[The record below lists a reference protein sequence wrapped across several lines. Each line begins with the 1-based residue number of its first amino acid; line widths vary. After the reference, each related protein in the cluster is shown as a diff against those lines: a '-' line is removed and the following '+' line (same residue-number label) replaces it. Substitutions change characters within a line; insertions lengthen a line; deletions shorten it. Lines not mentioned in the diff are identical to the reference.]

1 MIAIQGRP
9 DPGDAQRRAANPASS
24 VWVSASAG
32 TGKTKVLTDRVLSLL
47 LTGTAPRKILCL
59 TFTRAAAAE
68 MANRVNRALAD
79 WAVMKEEELH
89 EAIAG
94 LTGAPPDDEAMG
106 RARRLFAEVLEAPGG
121 LKIQTIHA
129 FCESLLGRFP
139 LEANLEPH
147 FQLMDERTATEIQSE
162 ARDYVLGRARIGG
175 DERLAQALAEV
186 TSHSHEQDF
195 LELMAKLSS
204 SRGAIHGLI
213 EQHGGIEALER
224 AVYARFGVEPAETV
238 ERLCEA
244 ASSDGVFNEV
254 GLRRAAAAMIKGSK
268 TDRERGQ
275 VIADW
280 LAATD
285 TKRAQ
290 EIGDYLAVYFT
301 QAGEERKKLINKDAD
316 ALDPRAVDVL
326 SAEAGRLADLQARI
340 RAAIVVRAT
349 TALLRLGAA
358 LLDEYERL
366 KSAHARLDYDDLIL
380 RTRGLLDEGRGT
392 PWVMY
397 KLDEGIDHVLI
408 DEAQDTNRDQW
419 DIVQFLTHEFFAGA
433 GARQVARTVFAVGD
447 PKQSIYSFQ
456 GAEPLAF
463 ANMRDQ
469 FHRNAEAAGCAWD
482 DVALDISFRST
493 EAVLGAVDAVFA
505 GEDARPGVVEPGE
518 SLQHVVW
525 RQHQAGLVE
534 LWPTVAPDDEEDLS
548 PWTPPV
554 VARGGHAPT
563 IRLANVIAG
572 RIRRWLDD
580 GEMLESRGRPVR
592 PGDIMVLVRRRGPFV
607 EALVRA
613 LKGLN
618 VPVAGVDR
626 MRLNDQLAIRD
637 LIALGHFLLLPED
650 DLTLAVVLKGPLF
663 GLDDDALFTLAHDR
677 GQRTL
682 WQALREHAGY
692 SPEFAAAAA
701 ELSEL
706 LARAD
711 YAPPF
716 ELFADVLARRKG
728 RRKTVER
735 LGRDANDPIDEFLAA
750 AFEFE
755 RDSAPSLQ
763 AFLHWL
769 VAGDIEIKRDLEQAV
784 HDEVRVMTVHG
795 AKGLQAP
802 IVFMPDT
809 MQKPVQPERLLWTDD
824 GFMVW
829 LPKIGLGKSVCDRAI
844 EESRRR
850 RDDEYRRLLYVSMT
864 RAEDR
869 LYVCG
874 WETRKTASN
883 GVWYQLVAGAMA
895 ATAERMEFDLTLDS
909 SSSGWRGGG
918 WRLSNVQQTDPA
930 PSGQEHALAPEP
942 GKLPG
947 WVHTPPPAE
956 GRPPRPLVPSRPDDD
971 EPPLRS
977 PAGAGRQSGFRRG
990 ILVHRVL
997 QFLPTLAPEERDAA
1011 LRRYLAR
1018 PLHDLSPDEQ
1028 DSLAAEVLGVVGHPE
1043 FAALFGP
1050 GSRAEAPVAGL
1061 IGSQAVSGV
1070 VDRLVVTATE
1080 VLIVDF
1086 KTNRP
1091 PPVDPASVPRPYRRQ
1106 MAVYREILRK
1116 IFPDRRVRCALLWTD
1131 GPRLMG
1137 LSDDSLD
1144 IAIAGVL
1151 ARDEMP

>member
-1 MIAIQGRP
+1 MTIAVNRP
-9 DPGDAQRRAANPASS
+9 DPGDAQRRAANPVSS

-47 LTGTAPRKILCL
+47 LSGTAPHKILCL

-68 MANRVNRALAD
+68 MANRVNRSLAE
-79 WAVMKEEELH
+79 WAVVKDDKLRES
-89 EAIAG
+89 ITD
-94 LTGAPPDDEAMG
+94 LTGAPPDDDAMA
-106 RARRLFAEVLEAPGG
+106 RARMLFAEVLETPGG

-147 FQLMDERTATEIQSE
+147 FQLMDQRTATEAQAE
-162 ARDYVLGRARIGG
+162 ARDRVLARARIGG
-175 DERLAQALAEV
+175 DDRLAAALAEV
-186 TSHSHEQDF
+186 TAHVHEQDF
-195 LELMAKLSS
+195 LDLMGGLSS
-204 SRGAIHGLI
+204 SRGAIRGLI
-213 EQHGGIEALER
+213 ERHGGIDGLGQ
-224 AVYARFGVEPAETV
+224 AVHDRFGVDPAATV
-238 ERLCEA
+238 DGLSLA
-244 ASSDGVFNEV
+244 ASDEGAFDQS
-254 GLRRAAAAMIKGSK
+254 GLRRAAAAMIQGSK
-268 TDRERGQ
+268 TDQVRGQ
-275 VIADW
+275 LIADW
-280 LAATD
+280 LAAAALE
-285 TKRAQ
+285 RAQ
-290 EIGDYLAVYFT
+290 AIGAYLTVFFT
-301 QAGEERKKLINKDAD
+301 QAGEERKKLINKDAAAIDPAAPD
-316 ALDPRAVDVL
+316 AL

-340 RAAIVVRAT
+340 RAVIVVRAT
-349 TALLRLGAA
+349 VALLRLGNA
-358 LLDEYERL
+358 LLAEYERI
-366 KSAHARLDYDDLIL
+366 KRERARLDYDDLIL
-380 RTRGLLDEGRGT
+380 KARALLDEGRGT

-419 DIVQFLTHEFFAGA
+419 DIVRFLTHEFFVGD
-433 GARQVARTVFAVGD
+433 GAREAARTVFAVGD

-463 ANMRDQ
+463 ANMRDL
-469 FHRNAEAAGCAWD
+469 FHRNAREAGRAWD

-493 EAVLGAVDAVFA
+493 ESVLGAVDSVFA
-505 GEDARPGVVEPGE
+505 GDEARSGVVEPDAV
-518 SLQHVVW
+518 LRHDVW
-525 RQHQAGLVE
+525 RQQQAGLVE

-554 VARGGHAPT
+554 VARGGNAPT

-572 RIRRWLDD
+572 RIRRWLDE
-580 GEMLESRGRPVR
+580 GEMLKSRGRPVR

-637 LIALGHFLLLPED
+637 LIALGQFLLLPED

-663 GLDDDALFTLAHDR
+663 GLDDEALFTLAHNR
-677 GQRTL
+677 GQQTL
-682 WQALREHAGY
+682 WRALRERSSHQ
-692 SPEFAAAAA
+692 PDFAVAAR

-711 YAPPF
+711 FAPPF

-728 RRKTVER
+728 RQKTVER

-755 RDSAPSLQ
+755 RESAPSLQ
-763 AFLHWL
+763 SFLHWL

-809 MQKPVQPERLLWTDD
+809 MQKPSQPERLLWTDD
-824 GFMVW
+824 GMMVW
-829 LPKIGLGKSVCDRAI
+829 LPKTGLGKSVCDQAI

-874 WETRKTASN
+874 WETRRTAPN
-883 GVWYQLVAGAMA
+883 GAWYHLVASAMA
-895 ATAERMEFDLTLDS
+895 ATAERLEFDFTLDS
-909 SSSGWRGGG
+909 PTSGWQGGG
-918 WRLSNVQQTDPA
+918 WRLGNDQAADPE
-930 PSGQEHALAPEP
+930 PSRLEHALAPKP
-942 GKLPG
+942 RALPD
-947 WVHTPPPAE
+947 WARQPPPPE

-977 PAGAGRQSGFRRG
+977 PAGGGRQSGFRRG

-997 QFLPTLAPEERDAA
+997 QFLPTLAVEERGAA
-1011 LRRYLAR
+1011 VRRYLAR
-1018 PLHDLSPDEQ
+1018 PVHDLSPDAQEA
-1028 DSLAAEVLGVVGHPE
+1028 LAEEVLGVVDLPE

-1050 GSRAEAPVAGL
+1050 GSRAEVPIAGL
-1061 IGSQAVSGV
+1061 IGSQAVSGQ
-1070 VDRLVVTATE
+1070 VDRLVVTAEE
-1080 VLIVDF
+1080 VLIVDY

-1091 PPVDPASVPRPYRRQ
+1091 PPVGPESVPRIYQRQ

-1116 IFPDRRVRCALLWTD
+1116 IYPGRRVRCALLWTD
-1131 GPRLMG
+1131 APRLMG
-1137 LSDDSLD
+1137 LSDDALD
-1144 IAIAGVL
+1144 SAIATVL
-1151 ARDEMP
+1151 VRD